1 MVAAATVSIR
11 STTRTNHGFRKHVFI
26 QQIIPLLL
34 QGYSCI
40 SVVGITLDGV
50 FWGRRPTGGIE
61 RDLLWRVGSH
71 DYRGC
76 YAPSSVA
83 SMLETQKGWW
93 VNSSLK
99 MQDLKQRENPH
110 FSSAWKTG
118 KSGVA
123 FWLGDF
129 LREDA
134 VLLWKDLP
142 CFPFRSS
149 ASLTSPPTLKR
160 TVCFMHFAIQMPMP
174 SRNVLLDPLRITFN

>member
-11 STTRTNHGFRKHVFI
+11 NTTWTNHGFRKHVFI
-26 QQIIPLLL
+26 QQITPLLL
-34 QGYSCI
+34 QGCSCI
-40 SVVGITLDGV
+40 SVVGIALVGV
-50 FWGRRPTGGIE
+50 SWGRRPTGGVE

-76 YAPSSVA
+76 YDPSSVA

-110 FSSAWKTG
+110 FSLAWKAG

-129 LREDA
+129 LGEDA
-134 VLLWKDLP
+134 LLLRKDS
-142 CFPFRSS
+142 PFCSLQVFSFFHEPTHLEEGCLFYALCHSNANAIKKCTDRS
-149 ASLTSPPTLKR
+149 T
-160 TVCFMHFAIQMPMP
+160 QN
-174 SRNVLLDPLRITFN
+174 NV